1 MLQSDRLKQR
11 PFIVAMFVMIAFI
24 FVTISSASVQA
35 RDKHHNRKAAAI
47 IGVIVGAAIAAKAAK
62 DRDRHGYRHR
72 RYNRR
77 FDDRPKQWHPK
88 IGVTCYRK
96 LRSCYKVGHGY
107 SARWTRREFH

>member
-1 MLQSDRLKQR
+1 
-11 PFIVAMFVMIAFI
+11 
-24 FVTISSASVQA
+24 
-35 RDKHHNRKAAAI
+35 
-47 IGVIVGAAIAAKAAK
+47 
-62 DRDRHGYRHR
+62 
-72 RYNRR
+72 NRR